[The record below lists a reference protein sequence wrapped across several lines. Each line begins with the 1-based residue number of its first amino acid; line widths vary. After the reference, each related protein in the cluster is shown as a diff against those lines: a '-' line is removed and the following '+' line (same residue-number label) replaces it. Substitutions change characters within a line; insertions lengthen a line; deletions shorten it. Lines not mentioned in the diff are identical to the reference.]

1 MATKSR
7 ATKYGK
13 LVCKVGFYE
22 IRHEITQPKMG
33 KGRMGDTSVT
43 PGSTK
48 AGVYQGTRL
57 IEGGFNDSL
66 KAVKHA
72 WDLVKKESLVHLVD
86 KRLIKR
92 HQLN

>member
-13 LVCKVGFYE
+13 LVCKIGYYE
-22 IRHEITQPKMG
+22 IRHSITQPKMG
-33 KGRMGDTSVT
+33 KNKLGDTST
-43 PGSTK
+43 APGSTSS
-48 AGVYQGTRL
+48 AVYQGTKL
-57 IEGGFNDSL
+57 IGSGFNDSL

-72 WDLVKKESLVHLVD
+72 WELAKKEGLTHLVD

-92 HQLN
+92 YNLV

>member
-13 LVCKVGFYE
+13 LVCKIGYYE
-22 IRHEITQPKMG
+22 IRHSITQPKVG
-33 KGRMGDTSVT
+33 KNRKGEISTA

-48 AGVYQGTRL
+48 AGVYHGTRQ
-57 IEGGFNDSL
+57 IQGDFNDHL

-72 WDLVKKESLVHLVD
+72 WELVKKENKAHLVD
-86 KRLIKR
+86 KRIIKR
-92 HQLN
+92 YNLS

>member
-13 LVCKVGFYE
+13 LVCKIGYYE
-22 IRHEITQPKMG
+22 IRHSITQPKMG
-33 KGRMGDTSVT
+33 KNRLGDTST
-43 PGSTK
+43 SPGSTS

-72 WDLVKKESLVHLVD
+72 WGVVKKEGLIHLVD
-86 KRLIKR
+86 KRLIKKYK
-92 HQLN
+92 LS

>member
-13 LVCKVGFYE
+13 LVCKIGYYE
-22 IRHEITQPKMG
+22 IRHSITQPKIG
-33 KGRMGDTSVT
+33 KNRLGDVSTA
-43 PGSTK
+43 PGSTSS
-48 AGVYQGTRL
+48 AVYQGTKL

-72 WDLVKKESLVHLVD
+72 WELAKKESLTHLVD

-92 HQLN
+92 YNLV